1 MAREGKVS
9 EDKKGGDV
17 RETKDKITKALIIDS
32 SGLFHIRNAYA
43 ITEMASMGYR
53 LVTTS
58 LVVNEV
64 KDARSQAL
72 LGILNMEVIDIDA
85 DHIKQ
90 VKLENSGL
98 SDADASIVALA
109 LDLASQGIEV
119 AVVTDDVGLIK
130 ALRRRIRGIR
140 IITVNVK

>member
-43 ITEMASMGYR
+43 ITETASMGYR

-85 DHIKQ
+85 DRIKQ
-90 VKLENSGL
+90 VKLENPGL

>member
-64 KDARSQAL
+64 KDARSQPVRHTEH
-72 LGILNMEVIDIDA
+72 G
-85 DHIKQ
+85 
-90 VKLENSGL
+90 GY
-98 SDADASIVALA
+98 
-109 LDLASQGIEV
+109 
-119 AVVTDDVGLIK
+119 
-130 ALRRRIRGIR
+130 
-140 IITVNVK
+140 

>member
-1 MAREGKVS
+1 
-9 EDKKGGDV
+9 
-17 RETKDKITKALIIDS
+17 LIIDS

-64 KDARSQAL
+64 KDTRSQAL

-98 SDADASIVALA
+98 SDTDASIVALA